1 MKRRHSPRRLADLIE
16 GAVGR
21 PAIIKQLKARR
32 AMRLWAECVGAVL
45 AEKCRPSSFSD
56 GRLIVTAKSSAW
68 AQELQFHKATIR
80 QRFNELVGEE
90 LVSDVRIQVGSIE
103 GE

>member
-1 MKRRHSPRRLADLIE
+1 MRRRRGPRRLGDLLE
-16 GAVGR
+16 SAVGR

-32 AMRLWAECVGAVL
+32 AMRLWAECVGALL
-45 AEKCRPSSFSD
+45 AEKCRPSSYGN

-68 AQELQFHKATIR
+68 AQELQFHKETIR